1 MKCNHIDKASTRLD
15 LTSVRVRVTLCRIP
29 ACVFLCPP
37 PLPPVVIQVSDC
49 RLPQWSR
56 MFLPLLRLLSLH
68 PFSCHVCPCVPFVL
82 LSLFA
87 IPLFGQAI
95 SSRADC
101 VGLSHL
107 FGQCQCQVYHSTRQ
121 RRLHSSLF
129 PDHESNDDST
139 GSCSCSYA
147 MQVPLQTDL
156 ATGHSKLSIERI
168 ES

>member
-15 LTSVRVRVTLCRIP
+15 LTSLRVRVALCRIP
-29 ACVFLCPP
+29 ACVFLLLP
-37 PLPPVVIQVSDC
+37 PLLSSVVQVSDC

-56 MFLPLLRLLSLH
+56 MFPPSPSFLSLH
-68 PFSCHVCPCVPFVL
+68 PFSCHVCPCVRSFVL

-107 FGQCQCQVYHSTRQ
+107 FGQSQCQCQVYHTTQQ
-121 RRLHSSLF
+121 RRRRRCRHPSLI

-156 ATGHSKLSIERI
+156 ATG
-168 ES
+168 